1 LLFAV
6 VAVFF
11 YFYRQLIYLGGNIEI
26 SVVFSQLFWRAFLVG
41 LIGFFCFFAILFFG
55 YRLLQ
60 PFGNF
65 LYRWRYMVAATVLFA
80 CVLLNLNG
88 SSIGCWNGILAD
100 GQDDGLLFGVN
111 RAVRSDEWAVNT
123 PMAFAQYYDPQG
135 AYPYFGQVMR
145 GAITDSFIVYGQI
158 VWDIAVLF
166 RPFIGGICFWERNV
180 AYRFLMC

>member
-1 LLFAV
+1 
-6 VAVFF
+6 
-11 YFYRQLIYLGGNIEI
+11 
-26 SVVFSQLFWRAFLVG
+26 
-41 LIGFFCFFAILFFG
+41 
-55 YRLLQ
+55 
-60 PFGNF
+60 
-65 LYRWRYMVAATVLFA
+65 MVAATVLFA